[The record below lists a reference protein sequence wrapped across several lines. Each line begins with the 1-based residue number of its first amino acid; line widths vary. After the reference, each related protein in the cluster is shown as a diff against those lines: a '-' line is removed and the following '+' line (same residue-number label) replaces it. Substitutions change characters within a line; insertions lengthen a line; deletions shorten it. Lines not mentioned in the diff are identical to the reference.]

1 MTTLIVCLTSGA
13 AAYLALPAWLASIT
27 QLPIAVYV
35 TFVPDTRHTPVPLD
49 ASTEN
54 TTGLPER
61 PPVAH
66 KIAEDPTAPDG
77 GARKEIDCGSLRTSI
92 VRWTSGAA
100 AYLALPAWLASTTQ
114 LPAAW

>member
-1 MTTLIVCLTSGA
+1 LTTLIVCLTSGA

-35 TFVPDTRHTPVPLD
+35 TFVPDTRHTPAPLD
-49 ASTEN
+49 ASTES

-77 GARKEIDCGSLRTSI
+77 GALKEIDCDSLRTSI
-92 VRWTSGAA
+92 VRWTAGAA
-100 AYLALPAWLASTTQ
+100 AYLALPAWLAATTQ
-114 LPAAW
+114 LPAAR